1 LLGKGEITAKDL
13 FENDGQ
19 AELALVLDGEETGAY
34 VTVSAE
40 MFHLSKHTT
49 SLSLPEFDGK
59 RNLCGLLTIIV
70 TKAFD
75 VPLPKEGKSFV
86 HCWRLSV

>member
-1 LLGKGEITAKDL
+1 
-13 FENDGQ
+13 
-19 AELALVLDGEETGAY
+19 LDGKETGAY

-40 MFHLSKHTT
+40 MFHLSKDTT

-59 RNLCGLLTIIV
+59 HKLCGLLTIIV

-75 VPLPKEGKSFV
+75 IPLPKEG
-86 HCWRLSV
+86 